1 MKISDVMTRDV
12 EIAYPGDT
20 LQTAARMM
28 ADIGSGV
35 LPVGENDRLVGMLTD
50 RDITVRAV
58 AEGRAPDDC
67 TVRDVMTTQIRY
79 CFEDEDIGQ
88 AARLMAENGVRRL
101 PVLNRGK
108 RLVGIISLGDIAAA
122 GQDTGHGGEAL
133 GRIADT
139 PGTGPQQS
147 ELRFAGNKPR
157 QGS

>member
-12 EIAYPGDT
+12 EIASPGDT

-28 ADIGSGV
+28 ADIDSGI
-35 LPVGENDRLVGMLTD
+35 LPVGENDRLVGMVTD

-58 AEGRAPDDC
+58 AEGKAPNDC
-67 TVRDVMTTQIRY
+67 AVRDVMTTAIRY

-88 AARLMAENGVRRL
+88 ASRLMAENGVRRL
-101 PVLNRGK
+101 PVLNRDK

-122 GQDTGHGGEAL
+122 GQDTGRSGEAL

-139 PGTGPQQS
+139 PGTGPQQA
-147 ELRFAGNKPR
+147 ELRFAGNKPGK
-157 QGS
+157 GS